1 MLNKLREQEAT
12 RDDIA
17 REASEIN
24 SNLLRKN
31 EELRKLETEHDSNC
45 HRLRELNDQLE
56 MMRERTVGSQAQ
68 KRRLEEDLRLL
79 SEERDDLV
87 RKMNELNARYEDYV
101 ATMNGER
108 AYIIRTNKTHI
119 RLLTAKLLF

>member
-1 MLNKLREQEAT
+1 M
-12 RDDIA
+12 RD
-17 REASEIN
+17 
-24 SNLLRKN
+24 
-31 EELRKLETEHDSNC
+31 
-45 HRLRELNDQLE
+45 
-56 MMRERTVGSQAQ
+56 RTVGSQQQ

-119 RLLTAKLLF
+119 RLLTAKLLFQTLGQALDRRAKNALQEIKSCSNQMSDLERRILKFVKVMNNYQTER